1 MINRLAVVSALVLG
15 SAFGAQVA
23 LAQAAS
29 SPSRADVKSQIP
41 ADRTHDQNITGER
54 LPTADQLPP
63 KPKKEKKAK
72 KAAPAA
78 SQPAK

>member
-29 SPSRADVKSQIP
+29 APSRADVKSQIP

-54 LPTADQLPP
+54 MPTSDQLPP
-63 KPKKEKKAK
+63 KQKKQKAK